1 MVTFLVVMHVLI
13 AIVLVLV
20 VLLQTGRGSEI
31 GAVFG
36 SGASQTL
43 FGPSGTT
50 GFMTK
55 VTAAVVTLFMLTSLS
70 LAYFY
75 SHREYGPKPPARTEE
90 RLP

>member
-1 MVTFLVVMHVLI
+1 MVTFFVVLHILVSLILI
-13 AIVLVLV
+13 AV

-55 VTAAVVTLFMLTSLS
+55 VTAVAVTVFMLTSLS

-75 SHREYGPKPPARTEE
+75 SHREYGLKQPVRTEE